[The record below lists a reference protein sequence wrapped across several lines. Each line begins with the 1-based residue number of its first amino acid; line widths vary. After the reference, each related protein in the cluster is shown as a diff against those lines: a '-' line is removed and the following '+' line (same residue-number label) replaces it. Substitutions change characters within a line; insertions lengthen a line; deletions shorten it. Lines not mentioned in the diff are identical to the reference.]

1 MKNER
6 HAPGE
11 KKITTKVDFCES
23 TCIVKEKVT
32 SYNININLANLK
44 KINIFIYQW
53 SLHSQKVLETITSS

>member
-32 SYNININLANLK
+32 SYNINTNLANLK
-44 KINIFIYQW
+44 KNQHFYLSMVS
-53 SLHSQKVLETITSS
+53 SLTKST